1 MTTNYHF
8 ASFGR
13 RLAAVITDQ
22 LILGLIYL
30 GSLLYIVQANN
41 LETLLERGVVGVIL
55 LFMPA
60 AAFAIFYYCWF
71 IAQFGAT
78 LGKQIWGIEIRDQ
91 DEQLLSLPLAF
102 FREFIAKQV
111 SRFSFGLGFLWAIKD
126 QKNQAWHDMLSGTYV
141 LVNKSKS
148 ILVSLLLSA
157 ALVFAHV
164 MLWLQIIQS
173 ISQITLP
180 SLDLPL

>member
-1 MTTNYHF
+1 MTTNHHL
-8 ASFGR
+8 AGFGR

-30 GSLLYIVQANN
+30 GSLLYIVQANDLEN
-41 LETLLERGVVGVIL
+41 LIERGVIGIIL

-60 AAFAIFYYCWF
+60 AIFTIFYYCWF

-78 LGKQIWGIEIRDQ
+78 LGKQIWGIKVTDQ
-91 DEQLLSLPLAF
+91 NDRSLSLPMAF

-111 SRFSFGLGFLWAIKD
+111 NRFSFGLGFLWIIKD

-148 ILVSLLLSA
+148 LLISFALLAAILL
-157 ALVFAHV
+157 AHV

-180 SLDLPL
+180 SLNLPL

>member
-1 MTTNYHF
+1 MTTNHHL
-8 ASFGR
+8 AGFGR

-30 GSLLYIVQANN
+30 GSLLYIIQANDLEN
-41 LETLLERGVVGVIL
+41 LIERGVAGVIL
-55 LFMPA
+55 LLMPA
-60 AAFAIFYYCWF
+60 AIFTIFYYCWF

-78 LGKQIWGIEIRDQ
+78 LGKQIWGIKVTDQ
-91 DEQLLSLPLAF
+91 NDRSLSLPMAF

-111 SRFSFGLGFLWAIKD
+111 NRFSFGLGFLWIIKD

-148 ILVSLLLSA
+148 LLISFALLAAILL
-157 ALVFAHV
+157 AHV

-180 SLDLPL
+180 SLNLPL